1 MTAKK
6 MVNFRDIARSERKNW
21 GLINPVSKVVKD
33 KVKEK
38 DRKACRG
45 KVNF

>member
-6 MVNFRDIARSERKNW
+6 VFKFRDVVKTERKDW
-21 GLINPVSKVVKD
+21 GLINPVSKVVQD

-38 DRKACRG
+38 NRKACRG